1 MALHQAQYEIFHD
14 LQGLLLAHGVI
25 PGQIYLET
33 LGHYFSDVVAY
44 NSPAMRGL
52 VETLLSSPTMVA
64 FNLLQNAVDEAKGGA
79 RVQIMA
85 ERYAKDDLRTKMLT
99 HAQDEFRHSTQ
110 FLGLIKFTGIQTE
123 SAQNEEEKAECF
135 VETQQVFDF
144 DDTLTTFIARVH
156 SIEIR
161 SWTILRLYIDILEG
175 YDDSKLKLM
184 IPVLRQIMADETR
197 HVAYTGKQVSD
208 WLEQDPAYQHEAIG
222 CLAHTNNETWEDF
235 ARMSRYLADNHS
247 EALENSLLKTPAA
260 SLSDVSRVVERA
272 LLA

>member
-25 PGQIYLET
+25 PGKIYLET

-161 SWTILRLYIDILEG
+161 SWTILRLYIDILEE

-208 WLEQDPAYQHEAIG
+208 WLEQDPAYQQEAIG

-260 SLSDVSRVVERA
+260 LLSDVSRVVERA